1 MSTALAPL
9 PMDGRGFTPDPLLPV
24 PQGWML
30 LVKPYKTPRKIGS
43 LHVPESRSADE
54 DLASPLAQV
63 VAMGPDAYTG
73 DKFPSGPRCRV
84 GEYVFFA
91 AYSGIKFKVGTG
103 DDAIEYRLI
112 CDDDVK
118 ATVPDPSL
126 IRRDL

>member
-1 MSTALAPL
+1 M
-9 PMDGRGFTPDPLLPV
+9 
-24 PQGWML
+24 
-30 LVKPYKTPRKIGS
+30 GS
-43 LHVPESRSADE
+43 EMCIRDS
-54 DLASPLAQV
+54 
-63 VAMGPDAYTG
+63 
-73 DKFPSGPRCRV
+73 RCRV

-91 AYSGIKFKVGTG
+91 AYAGIKFKVGTG